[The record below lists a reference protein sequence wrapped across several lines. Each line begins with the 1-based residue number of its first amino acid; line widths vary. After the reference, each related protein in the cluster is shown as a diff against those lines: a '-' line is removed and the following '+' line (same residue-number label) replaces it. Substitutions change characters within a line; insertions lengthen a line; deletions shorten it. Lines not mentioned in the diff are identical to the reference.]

1 MSITAPAYATHNLP
15 KSASNKGLIKIPVKE
30 LNELLTCYLCR
41 GYYQQ
46 ANTIPDCLH
55 TFCRVCIV
63 RYVLEHSTSSNIRCP
78 KCDTDLGTYSQITK
92 KVKYD
97 RNLQT
102 ICDALFPSQHTERQ
116 REEPLEEDNK
126 AVVDNKRTESSEAM
140 EMEGVASSVVAEE
153 GAEDVGDTLSEVTSS
168 SKKKDTPSA
177 PTKSSNPTE
186 SSKKVSS
193 LPQKS
198 LQNILGHKLLA
209 TELLFKPADNPPVE
223 SGKKRK
229 NESEDRVQSKQS
241 TEKSEDESVGRVMK
255 RAKSVN
261 SDVDGSNDIL
271 HLKKSPSRAQIN
283 PPASET
289 TKPEVTAID
298 LSTASADKTAKSSSQ
313 GKDFLIK
320 LAPDDSD
327 PTLKLPPLPKP
338 NFHSGLKVQV
348 TKIQSF
354 IFTRFPEDL
363 KQKMSATDID
373 VFYEGKSILKLPDL
387 THLTPSVQE
396 KVVQLSYRRLS

>member
-1 MSITAPAYATHNLP
+1 MSITAPVYATHNLL
-15 KSASNKGLIKIPVKE
+15 KSTSNKGLIKIPVKE

-97 RNLQT
+97 RNLQA
-102 ICDALFPSQHTERQ
+102 ICDALFPSQAEKQ
-116 REEPLEEDNK
+116 REETLDEDK
-126 AVVDNKRTESSEAM
+126 KVVVNSKRAENSEPM
-140 EMEGVASSVVAEE
+140 EVEGVVEDVVEE
-153 GAEDVGDTLSEVTSS
+153 GEEDVGDALSEVTSS

-177 PTKSSNPTE
+177 TTKISNPSET
-186 SSKKVSS
+186 SKKVSS

-209 TELLFKPADNPPVE
+209 TELLFKSADNPPAD

-229 NESEDRVQSKQS
+229 NESEDRAQLKQS
-241 TEKSEDESVGRVMK
+241 TEKSEDESMGRVK
-255 RAKSVN
+255 RAKAVS
-261 SDVDGSNDIL
+261 SDVEGSNDL
-271 HLKKSPSRAQIN
+271 FNQKKSPSRAQIN

-289 TKPEVTAID
+289 TKPEITAID

-327 PTLKLPPLPKP
+327 ASLKLPPLPKP

-373 VFYEGKSILKLPDL
+373 VFYEGKSILNLPDL